1 MSSYYIWP
9 NFPIFP
15 HWYPFSD
22 FENTFFGFP
31 VCFYIKMGFL
41 TYIRPCHM
49 ILAES
54 GFSSKIHQKSAK
66 VPVKLTLRLRDLFFL
81 IRALILHKDELS
93 YLYAMLCH
101 DFGLI
106 CLFSLKKLAKNQSK
120 LPFVLT
126 FRFWDHNSQ
135 IPNLTL

>member
-1 MSSYYIWP
+1 
-9 NFPIFP
+9 
-15 HWYPFSD
+15 
-22 FENTFFGFP
+22 
-31 VCFYIKMGFL
+31 
-41 TYIRPCHM
+41 M

-66 VPVKLTLRLRDLFFL
+66 VPFELTLRLRDLFFR
-81 IRALILHKDELS
+81 IRGLILHKDELS

-101 DFGLI
+101 DFGWI

-126 FRFWDHNSQ
+126 FRLWDHNFWISRL
-135 IPNLTL
+135 ILLENVYFHALRTIFRLFISINIKESNFYPNLTL